1 MRRKFY
7 VLCLFCAAAI
17 AFAGCSKDEEDVTG
31 SIYGLV
37 TDADNGEPIKSANV
51 SLNPGG
57 KSAVT
62 GTDGRYEFLDLEP
75 GQYTVQVVKSGYESN
90 TKRITVEVGKTAS
103 GDVVLSKASSKLK
116 LSTNTLNFG
125 NNWKTLSF
133 SISNIGTTGTISWN
147 VSTEGLDWI
156 TVSPVSGT
164 TATGKTSE
172 VIVTVLRDNI
182 SGPENGIIKV
192 SADGESLPIN
202 VTVNQEISEENNKNR
217 YLSAAPLS
225 INLGTKESEEFTLFS
240 HNDATSY
247 ELFTRGIDG
256 WLLFSEV
263 EGTIPTYNPA
273 NETGT
278 AEKITVFAQRD
289 GLDAGTYTG
298 VVIVRSDL
306 GDLEI
311 PVSMTVSESGNTGGN
326 TGSVVV
332 ESPHSDLPVT
342 LQNVVRSGSNVTL
355 TFSIQNNSGKDLTQL
370 KLYSSYMGVK
380 FGAYDDLGNSYD
392 ASNVQEIKIGNKTS
406 GGAAYEIWPQFPEG
420 VKLVCT
426 MTLKNVSTQAGSFT
440 NITIPCGSQPEITTS
455 SYKIVFKNVGL

>member
-1 MRRKFY
+1 MKRKFY

-75 GQYTVQVVKSGYESN
+75 GQYTVQIVRNGYESN

-103 GDVVLSKASSKLK
+103 GDAVLSKASSKLK

-133 SISNIGTTGTISWN
+133 SISNIGTTGSISWN

-192 SADGESLPIN
+192 SADGE
-202 VTVNQEISEENNKNR
+202 
-217 YLSAAPLS
+217 
-225 INLGTKESEEFTLFS
+225 
-240 HNDATSY
+240 
-247 ELFTRGIDG
+247 
-256 WLLFSEV
+256 
-263 EGTIPTYNPA
+263 
-273 NETGT
+273 
-278 AEKITVFAQRD
+278 
-289 GLDAGTYTG
+289 
-298 VVIVRSDL
+298 
-306 GDLEI
+306 
-311 PVSMTVSESGNTGGN
+311 
-326 TGSVVV
+326 
-332 ESPHSDLPVT
+332 
-342 LQNVVRSGSNVTL
+342 
-355 TFSIQNNSGKDLTQL
+355 
-370 KLYSSYMGVK
+370 
-380 FGAYDDLGNSYD
+380 
-392 ASNVQEIKIGNKTS
+392 
-406 GGAAYEIWPQFPEG
+406 
-420 VKLVCT
+420 
-426 MTLKNVSTQAGSFT
+426 
-440 NITIPCGSQPEITTS
+440 
-455 SYKIVFKNVGL
+455 